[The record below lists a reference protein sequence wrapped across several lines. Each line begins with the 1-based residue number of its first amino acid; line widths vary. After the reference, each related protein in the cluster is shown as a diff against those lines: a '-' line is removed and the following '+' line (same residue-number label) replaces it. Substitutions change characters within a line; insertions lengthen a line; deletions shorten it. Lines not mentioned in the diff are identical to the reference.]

1 VTEQDASSTD
11 VRPVRRALLSV
22 SEKEGLVELARVLDQ
37 FGARLVSTGSTATAL
52 RDAGL
57 PVAEVAE
64 VTGSA
69 EMLDGRVKT
78 LHPAIHAGILAD
90 TTNVDHVRELEEH
103 GIEPFDLVVVNLYP
117 FERTVESGAGRGDVV
132 EQIDIGGPT
141 LLRAAAKNF
150 RSVAVVARPVRYADV
165 VAALRESGGTSLEL
179 RATLAEEAFAH
190 VAAYEAAIAAW
201 FAGWAGPEEVPPA
214 LTLGLARVRELRY
227 GENPHQRAGL
237 YRGVL
242 SSGPLGGARVVQ
254 GKEMSF
260 NNWLDAE
267 AARAVAGSLEA
278 PAAVIVKHHNPCG
291 AAVAGSL
298 VDAYRAALAS
308 DPVSAFGGVV
318 AFNGEVDGETAAAM
332 GEVFTEVVVAPA
344 FSGEALAEFG
354 PRENLRVVEAPAPV
368 PTELEVRSI
377 DGGALVQE
385 ADAVTEDRGE
395 MKVASR
401 REPEP
406 SEWDDLVFAWR
417 VAARVK
423 SNAIVLAA
431 GGATVGVGAGQMSR
445 VDAVDIASRKAG
457 ERARGSV
464 MASDAFFPFRDGI
477 DLAARA
483 GVRSVIQPGGS
494 VRDEEVV
501 AAADEHGMA
510 MILTGRRH
518 FRH

>member
-1 VTEQDASSTD
+1 
-11 VRPVRRALLSV
+11 
-22 SEKEGLVELARVLDQ
+22 
-37 FGARLVSTGSTATAL
+37 
-52 RDAGL
+52 
-57 PVAEVAE
+57 
-64 VTGSA
+64 
-69 EMLDGRVKT
+69 VKT
-78 LHPAIHAGILAD
+78 LHPAIHAGVLAD
-90 TTNVDHVRELEEH
+90 RSNPEHVRELAAR

-117 FERTVESGAGRGDVV
+117 FQRTVASGAGREESI

-150 RSVAVVARPVRYADV
+150 GSVAVVVDPRRYTDVLAAVR
-165 VAALRESGGTSLEL
+165 EEGGTTREF
-179 RATLAEEAFAH
+179 RAALAEEAFAS
-190 VAAYEAAIAAW
+190 VASYDAAIATW
-201 FAGWAGPEEVPPA
+201 FASWAGPDNLSPT
-214 LTLGLARVRELRY
+214 LTLGLERLHDLRY

-242 SSGPLGGARVVQ
+242 SAGPLGGARVLQ

-267 AARAVAGSLEA
+267 AARALAGALEA

-291 AAVAGSL
+291 AAVAERL

-318 AFNGEVDGETAAAM
+318 AFNREVDGGAAAAM
-332 GEVFTEVVVAPA
+332 AQVFTEVVIAPT
-344 FSGEALAEFG
+344 FSEEALEAFAA
-354 PRENLRVVEAPAPV
+354 RENLRVVEARVPATPG
-368 PTELEVRSI
+368 LEVRPI

-385 ADAVTEDRGE
+385 ADRVDETRAE
-395 MKVASR
+395 MTVASR

-406 SEWDDLVFAWR
+406 GEWDDLLFAWR
-417 VAARVK
+417 VASRVK

-445 VDAVDIASRKAG
+445 VDAVDIAARKAG
-457 ERARGSV
+457 DRAHGSV

-477 DLAARA
+477 EVAARA
-483 GVRSVIQPGGS
+483 GVRAVIQPGGS
-494 VRDEEVV
+494 VRDEDVV
-501 AAADEHGMA
+501 AAADEHSMA
-510 MILTGRRH
+510 MVLTGRRH